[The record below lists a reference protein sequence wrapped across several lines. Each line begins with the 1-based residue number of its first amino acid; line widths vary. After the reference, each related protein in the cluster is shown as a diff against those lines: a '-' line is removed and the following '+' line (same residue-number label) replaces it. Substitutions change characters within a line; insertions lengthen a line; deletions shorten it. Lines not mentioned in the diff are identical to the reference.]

1 MKFFTFVFIL
11 IFSSLTVAGELA
23 TIAFYNVENM
33 FDHIDDP
40 NVDDSEFTPS
50 GTNAWTEK
58 KSLEKIL
65 KIGKVIYSLR
75 NSSNQTPDIIG
86 LAEVENAR
94 VIKTLL
100 SIKEIKE
107 LGYDFVH
114 FDSPDKRGIDVA
126 FLYKK
131 NRFSVE
137 SSSVIPVKMEGLK
150 PTRDILKIIGQLD
163 GESFVFYVN
172 HWPSR
177 SGGEAGTAPFRIG
190 AGRILRKEFDDLMKI
205 NPNAKVMIMGD
216 FNDNPNDKSLKNS
229 LIAKTKLTE
238 MVSPDLFNPYFA
250 LSRKGDGSNLF
261 NDVWFN
267 FDQIIISDQ
276 LINPGRGFRFSEAK
290 VFRAN
295 FLFQTTGRYRGY
307 PARSYSEGN
316 IGYSDHLPV
325 YINLVR

>member
-1 MKFFTFVFIL
+1 MKFFVFIFAVT
-11 IFSSLTVAGELA
+11 FSSMSVASDIATV
-23 TIAFYNVENM
+23 AFYNVENM

-40 NVDDSEFTPS
+40 NVDDSEFTPN
-50 GTNAWTEK
+50 GANAWTEK

-75 NSSNQTPDIIG
+75 NSNNQTPDIIG
-86 LAEVENAR
+86 LAEVENSK
-94 VIKTLL
+94 VIKILL

-107 LGYDFVH
+107 LGYDFIH

-131 NRFSVE
+131 SRFSVD
-137 SSSVIPVKMEGLK
+137 SSRAIPVNMQGLK
-150 PTRDILKIIGQLD
+150 PTRDILKINGQLD

-177 SGGEAGTAPFRIG
+177 SGGEAATAPFRIG
-190 AGRILRKEFDDLMKI
+190 AGKILRQEYDDLMKMS
-205 NPNAKVMIMGD
+205 PNTKVIMMGD
-216 FNDNPNDKSLKNS
+216 FNDNPSDKSLKNA
-229 LIAKTKLTE
+229 LNAKTKLSET
-238 MVSPDLFNPYFA
+238 MSPDLFNPYFA

-267 FDQIIISDQ
+267 FDQIIVSDQ
-276 LINPGRGFRFSEAK
+276 LVNPGRGFKFSEAK
-290 VFRAN
+290 VFRAS

-325 YINLVR
+325 FINLVK